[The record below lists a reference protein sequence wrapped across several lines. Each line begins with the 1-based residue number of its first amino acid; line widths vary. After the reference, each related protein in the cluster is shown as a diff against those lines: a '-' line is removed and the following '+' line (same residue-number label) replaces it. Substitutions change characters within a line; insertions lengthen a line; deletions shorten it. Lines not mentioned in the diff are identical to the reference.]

1 MDFDLRT
8 CDSSYFF
15 LLEFLNMESE
25 EYIMDYNVECNGNF
39 EVFWEKHFK
48 EIDDVDISDLR
59 IMGFHVV
66 GSLDK
71 CVEIRKNGLK
81 NLKKVLSQ
89 ETMLNR
95 VLRDNGVIIDVKS
108 KKLYYNGNL
117 FDIDYEKY
125 RGRYDLN
132 EQEQNI
138 EGVAH
143 RIYYDFCVDGFMVSD
158 DVFNYGT
165 DIHKRPEFILNLV
178 KLFPSLKSMEDRWC
192 KQSTSY
198 RVDFYAYFDQLQR
211 FTFDLDEESDPNYNN
226 WTELTDEQ
234 KLKKWMLSHAI
245 DRINS
250 DLGEVYLYVKDDLDI
265 PPEQILNCIPI

>member
-8 CDSSYFF
+8 CDSSYLF

-25 EYIMDYNVECNGNF
+25 EYIMDYNVKCKGNF

-71 CVEIRKNGLK
+71 CVEIRNNGLK

-138 EGVAH
+138 EWVAH

-192 KQSTSY
+192 QQSTSY

-226 WTELTDEQ
+226 WTELTDEH

-245 DRINS
+245 NRINS

-265 PPEQILNCIPI
+265 PPEQILNCTPI

>member
-81 NLKKVLSQ
+81 
-89 ETMLNR
+89 
-95 VLRDNGVIIDVKS
+95 I
-108 KKLYYNGNL
+108 
-117 FDIDYEKY
+117 
-125 RGRYDLN
+125 
-132 EQEQNI
+132 
-138 EGVAH
+138 
-143 RIYYDFCVDGFMVSD
+143 
-158 DVFNYGT
+158 
-165 DIHKRPEFILNLV
+165 
-178 KLFPSLKSMEDRWC
+178 
-192 KQSTSY
+192 
-198 RVDFYAYFDQLQR
+198 
-211 FTFDLDEESDPNYNN
+211 
-226 WTELTDEQ
+226 
-234 KLKKWMLSHAI
+234 
-245 DRINS
+245 
-250 DLGEVYLYVKDDLDI
+250 
-265 PPEQILNCIPI
+265 